1 MHPADIDA
9 FHVKRETL
17 DPEKYLVLEYYLE
30 TLVEPREG
38 SAHLCQEMSTAQWSR
53 VGVNEDFRPKFG
65 AKVVNLEILDE
76 NAQPS
81 SPYLADL
88 MGKPYDKV
96 YAFNATIYYPYGNF
110 GTKIPNLLT
119 AVCGEGVFHAPD
131 VCAVRM
137 LDIGFPDSFL
147 SDFQGP
153 QFGVQGLR
161 EILGVYNR
169 PLLFG
174 VIKPNVGLAPEPF
187 AELGF
192 QAWLGG
198 LDIAKDDEQLGDVSW
213 SSVDERSKRLGK
225 LRKQAEEETGEK
237 KIYLSNI
244 TDEVDHLLELHD
256 IAVANG
262 ANALMVNGMTTG
274 FSAVRM
280 LRKHAKVPL
289 VSHFDFM
296 APYIQLPWFGV
307 KDRVFTKLQRM
318 AGYDVLIYP
327 GLDSRLKASQE
338 DVLDNAHAC
347 LDKLGDLKTML
358 PVPAGSQWAG
368 SLGELYQLLGTVD
381 FAIVPGRAVFG
392 HPNGPKSGAA
402 SLRQGWEAV
411 SQGMTLEQYASD
423 HEELRLA
430 IEMHKYE
437 G

>member
-1 MHPADIDA
+1 MHKADIDA
-9 FHVKRETL
+9 FYARRGAL

-38 SAHLCQEMSTAQWSR
+38 AAHLCQEMSTAQWSR
-53 VGVNEDFRPKFG
+53 VGVKEDFRLEFG
-65 AKVVNLEILDE
+65 AKVVNLEIINDIVK
-76 NAQPS
+76 PS
-81 SPYLADL
+81 SPFLADL
-88 MGKPYDKV
+88 IGKPYEKI
-96 YAFNATIYYPYGNF
+96 YAFKVTIYYPYGNF

-131 VCAVRM
+131 VCAVRL
-137 LDIGFPDSFL
+137 LDIEFPDSFL
-147 SDFQGP
+147 AEFQGP

-161 EILGVYNR
+161 DILGVYDR

-174 VIKPNVGLAPEPF
+174 VIKPNVGLSPEPF
-187 AELGF
+187 AELGY

-213 SSVDERSKRLGK
+213 SSVDERSRRLGK
-225 LRKQAEEETGEK
+225 LLKQAEEITGEK
-237 KIYLSNI
+237 KIYLVNI
-244 TDEVDHLLELHD
+244 TDEVDRLLELHD
-256 IAVANG
+256 VAVANG
-262 ANALMVNGMTTG
+262 ANAIMVNGMTTG

-280 LRKHAKVPL
+280 LRKHSQVPL

-307 KDRVFTKLQRM
+307 KDKVFTKLQRM

-327 GLDSRLKASQE
+327 GLDSRLKATRE
-338 DVLDNAHAC
+338 DVLDNARTC
-347 LDKLGDLKTML
+347 LGKLGNLKTTL

-368 SLGELYQLLGTVD
+368 SLKELYQLFETVD
-381 FAIVPGRAVFG
+381 FGIVPGRAVFG
-392 HPNGPKSGAA
+392 HPMGPKSGAA

-411 SQGMTLEQYASD
+411 SKKVALGEYAKD

-430 IEMHKYE
+430 IEMHN
-437 G
+437 